1 MEKFSNVLRNSGNAA
16 RIGTTLIAI
25 GGLIFQMGKHSE
37 KLDVLNTTVFAQEK
51 KVDENYKYIND
62 MKMFMSR
69 TDERLDKI
77 NDINDDIKEIKHK
90 LEKIECKIYK

>member
-1 MEKFSNVLRNSGNAA
+1 MSVNFNMIAPISATVLS
-16 RIGTTLIAI
+16 I

-51 KVDENYKYIND
+51 KVSDNYKYIND
-62 MKMFMSR
+62 MKLFITR

-77 NDINDDIKEIKHK
+77 NDINDDLKEIKHK

>member
-1 MEKFSNVLRNSGNAA
+1 MSVNFNMIAPISATVLS
-16 RIGTTLIAI
+16 I

-37 KLDVLNTTVFAQEK
+37 KLDVLNATVYAQEK
-51 KVDENYKYIND
+51 KVDNNYKYIND
-62 MKMFMSR
+62 MKLFITR

-77 NDINDDIKEIKHK
+77 NDINDDLKEIKHK

>member
-1 MEKFSNVLRNSGNAA
+1 MSVNFNM
-16 RIGTTLIAI
+16 IAPISATVISI

-37 KLDVLNTTVFAQEK
+37 KLDILNTTVFAQEK
-51 KVDENYKYIND
+51 KVSDNYKYIND
-62 MKMFMSR
+62 MKLFITR

-77 NDINDDIKEIKHK
+77 NDINDDLKEIKHK